1 MIGFNQQPLIS
12 ENGQKYILSQWSY
25 PMVQI
30 IFNPSRYFCK
40 RVTHTQKQLIYAVN
54 VSDHIVRLGL
64 MGLKIHPVGHSHTK

>member
-1 MIGFNQQPLIS
+1 
-12 ENGQKYILSQWSY
+12 
-25 PMVQI
+25 MVQI

-64 MGLKIHPVGHSHTK
+64 MGLKIHPVDHSHTK